1 MKTLVRTAVA
11 LLVLAQACAAATYKL
26 SVTADRKDAIYRRG
40 ETVTFT
46 LSLTCDG
53 QPVDGAP
60 VAWVLNKDGVPP
72 ETTGTAK
79 LAGGTAQVSGHL
91 DEPGFLHCRASFTDP
106 AKSNHVERGGAAVD
120 PLEIRPGLPPP
131 ADFDAFWAAKKR
143 ELAAVPAEATLTPVP
158 WADKAVECFDAQVKC
173 LGAPVSGYLA
183 RPVAA
188 QPKSLPA
195 ILLVHGAG
203 VRSAVLANAAA
214 WAAKGLLAF
223 DINAHGLPNGKPEPF
238 YKDLADGE
246 YKDYRTRGRESTETI
261 HFVGMFVRLVRAMD
275 FLAAQPGW
283 DGRTLVVH
291 GSSQGGYQ
299 SIVAAGLDPRVTFYA
314 GGVPA
319 GCDHCGFKAGRING
333 WPKFIATGETPPD
346 NVVAAVR
353 YVDAANFATRAKCPG
368 ILTVGF
374 IDTTCPPSSV
384 YAAYNVL
391 PGRKSI
397 YTDIPCGHRMSKESA
412 AAMNEAIGAYL
423 AAAKAGRP

>member
-1 MKTLVRTAVA
+1 MKTRVRTAAVLLA
-11 LLVLAQACAAATYKL
+11 LVRVCAAATYSL
-26 SVTADRKDAIYRRG
+26 SVTADRKDAIYRKG

-46 LSLTCDG
+46 LALTCDG
-53 QPVDGAP
+53 RPADGAE

-72 ETTGTAK
+72 ETTGTAT
-79 LAGGTAQVSGHL
+79 LAGGRACVSGSL

-106 AKSNHVERGGAAVD
+106 AKSNHVERGAAAVD

-131 ADFDAFWAAKKR
+131 EDFDAFWAAKKKA
-143 ELAAVPAEATLTPVP
+143 LAAVPAGAELTPVP
-158 WADKAVECFDAQVKC
+158 WNDAKIECFDAQVKC
-173 LGAPVSGYLA
+173 LGEPVSGYLA
-183 RPVAA
+183 RPAGAA
-188 QPKSLPA
+188 PKSLPA

-203 VRSAVLANAAA
+203 VRSAVLVSAAG
-214 WAAKGLLAF
+214 WAAKGLLAM

-261 HFVGMFVRLVRAMD
+261 HFVGMFLRLVRAID
-275 FLAAQPGW
+275 FLAAQPAW
-283 DGRTLVVH
+283 DGRTMIVH

-319 GCDHCGFKAGRING
+319 GCDHCGYRAGRING
-333 WPKFIATGETPPD
+333 WPKFIATGETPPES
-346 NVVAAVR
+346 VVQAVR

-384 YAAYNVL
+384 YAAYNAL
-391 PGRKSI
+391 AGRKAI
-397 YTDIPCGHRMSKESA
+397 YNDIPCGHRMSPESA
-412 AAMNEAIGAYL
+412 TALRVAIEAHL
-423 AAAKAGRP
+423 AEAKAGRP